1 MRRAA
6 RAIIPTTMSKTD
18 PGASSPIVALLKPHT
33 KNLGGFE
40 VKRLLTTIEAQ
51 MVGPFIFFD
60 HFGPASFPPGEGVDV
75 RPHPH
80 IGLATVTYLFE
91 GAMMHRDSLGSV
103 QRIEPGD
110 VNWMTAGAGIVH
122 SERTSPEDRASGHRL
137 HGLQT
142 WVALPKAHEQD
153 EPSFAH
159 YASASLPKIVLPG
172 VTMRLIAGTAFGQ
185 RSPTSTFSPMFY
197 VAVDMEAG
205 SAFDLYPEHE
215 ERGVYAIDGE
225 LVIASEALPARHM
238 AVLKPWSTVRIEAR
252 SRVVLVLLGGSKLDG
267 ERLIWW
273 NFVASSRDLIDSA
286 SARWRERKF
295 APVPDETEFI
305 PLPDEPRPTGTLL

>member
-1 MRRAA
+1 MAKTNSG
-6 RAIIPTTMSKTD
+6 PT
-18 PGASSPIVALLKPHT
+18 SPIAALLKPHT
-33 KNLGGFE
+33 KDLGGFE
-40 VKRLLTTIEAQ
+40 VQRLLPSIEAQ

-60 HFGPASFPPGEGVDV
+60 HFGPASFLPGQGVDV

-80 IGLATVTYLFE
+80 IGLATVTYLLE
-91 GAMMHRDSLGSV
+91 GGMMHRDSLGSV

-142 WVALPKAHEQD
+142 WVALPKAHEHS

-185 RSPTSTFSPMFY
+185 RSPASTFSPMFY
-197 VAVDMEAG
+197 VSVATVEDRADRSALARGHGAPRRQQAG
-205 SAFDLYPEHE
+205 RRALDLVELCRQLE
-215 ERGVYAIDGE
+215 GADSLRKRALARAKVCARAGRNGVHSLTG
-225 LVIASEALPARHM
+225 
-238 AVLKPWSTVRIEAR
+238 K
-252 SRVVLVLLGGSKLDG
+252 
-267 ERLIWW
+267 
-273 NFVASSRDLIDSA
+273 
-286 SARWRERKF
+286 
-295 APVPDETEFI
+295 AP
-305 PLPDEPRPTGTLL
+305 R

>member
-1 MRRAA
+1 MA
-6 RAIIPTTMSKTD
+6 RTD
-18 PGASSPIVALLKPHT
+18 SGAPSPIAALLKPHT
-33 KNLGGFE
+33 KDLGGFE
-40 VKRLLTTIEAQ
+40 VQRLLPAIDAQ

-60 HFGPASFPPGEGVDV
+60 HFGPATFPPGEGVDV

-80 IGLATVTYLFE
+80 IGLATVTYLLE

-110 VNWMTAGAGIVH
+110 VNWMTAGVGIVH
-122 SERTSPEDRASGHRL
+122 SERTAPEDRATGHRL

-159 YASASLPKIVLPG
+159 YASASLPTIALPG

-185 RSPTSTFSPMFY
+185 RSPASTFSPMFY

-205 SAFDLYPEHE
+205 SAFDLHPEHE

-225 LVIASEALPARHM
+225 LLVGGEALITHHM
-238 AVLKPWSTVRIEAR
+238 AVLRSWTTVRIEAR
-252 SRVVLVLLGGSKLDG
+252 SRAALVLLGGSKLDG

-273 NFVASSRDLIDSA
+273 NFVASSKELIDSA
-286 SARWRERKF
+286 STRWRERSF
-295 APVPDETEFI
+295 PPVPDETEFI
-305 PLPDEPRPTGTLL
+305 PLPEKPRAAGTLL

>member
-1 MRRAA
+1 MRRAL
-6 RAIIPTTMSKTD
+6 RAIILFMAKTD
-18 PGASSPIVALLKPHT
+18 SGASSPIVALLKPHT

-40 VKRLLTTIEAQ
+40 VQRLLPSIEAQ
-51 MVGPFIFFD
+51 TVGPFIFFD

-142 WVALPKAHEQD
+142 WVALPKAHEQG

-159 YASASLPKIVLPG
+159 YSSALLPKIALPG

-185 RSPTSTFSPMFY
+185 RSPASTFSPMFY
-197 VAVDMEAG
+197 VAADMEAG

-225 LVIASEALPARHM
+225 LVIAGEALPVRHM

-252 SRVVLVLLGGSKLDG
+252 SRVVLVLLGGSRLDG

-273 NFVASSRDLIDSA
+273 NFVASSKDLIDSA

-305 PLPDEPRPTGTLL
+305 PLPEEPRPTGTLL

>member
-1 MRRAA
+1 MA
-6 RAIIPTTMSKTD
+6 KTD
-18 PGASSPIVALLKPHT
+18 SGTSSPIVALLKPHT

-40 VKRLLTTIEAQ
+40 VQRLLPSIEAQ

-142 WVALPKAHEQD
+142 WVALPKAHEQG

-159 YASASLPKIVLPG
+159 YANASLPKIALPG
-172 VTMRLIAGTAFGQ
+172 VAMRLIAGTAFGQ
-185 RSPTSTFSPMFY
+185 RSPASTFSPMFY
-197 VAVDMEAG
+197 VAADMEAG

-225 LVIASEALPARHM
+225 LVVAGEALPGRHM
-238 AVLKPWSTVRIEAR
+238 ALLKPWSTVRIEAR
-252 SRVVLVLLGGSKLDG
+252 SRVLLVLLGGSRLDG

-273 NFVASSRDLIDSA
+273 NFVASSKDLIDSA

-305 PLPDEPRPTGTLL
+305 PLPEEPRPTGTLL

>member
-1 MRRAA
+1 MWRGA
-6 RAIIPTTMSKTD
+6 RAIIPIMAKTD
-18 PGASSPIVALLKPHT
+18 SGASSPIAALLKSHT
-33 KNLGGFE
+33 KDLGGFK
-40 VKRLLTTIEAQ
+40 VQRLLPSIEAQ

-122 SERTSPEDRASGHRL
+122 SERTSREDRASGHRL

-142 WVALPKAHEQD
+142 WVALPKAHEQG

-159 YASASLPKIVLPG
+159 YPSASLPKIGLPG

-185 RSPTSTFSPMFY
+185 RSPASTFSPMFY
-197 VAVDMEAG
+197 VAAEMEAG

-215 ERGVYAIDGE
+215 ERGVYAIEGE
-225 LVIASEALPARHM
+225 LHIAGEALPVHHM

-267 ERLIWW
+267 ERVIWW
-273 NFVASSRDLIDSA
+273 NFVASSKELIASA

-305 PLPDEPRPTGTLL
+305 PLPEEPRPTGTLL

>member
-1 MRRAA
+1 MA
-6 RAIIPTTMSKTD
+6 KTD
-18 PGASSPIVALLKPHT
+18 SRSASPIAALLKPHT
-33 KNLGGFE
+33 KDLGGFE
-40 VKRLLTTIEAQ
+40 VQRLLPSIEAQ

-60 HFGPASFPPGEGVDV
+60 HFGPASFLPGQGVDV

-80 IGLATVTYLFE
+80 IGLATVTYLLE

-110 VNWMTAGAGIVH
+110 VNWMTAGSGIVH

-142 WVALPKAHEQD
+142 WVALPKAHEQS

-185 RSPTSTFSPMFY
+185 RSPASTFSPMFY
-197 VAVDMEAG
+197 VAAEMEAG
-205 SAFDLYPEHE
+205 SGLDLHPEHE
-215 ERGVYAIDGE
+215 QRGIYAIEGE
-225 LVIASEALPARHM
+225 LAIAGEALPVHHM
-238 AVLKPWSTVRIEAR
+238 AVLQPWKTVRIEAR
-252 SRVVLVLLGGSKLDG
+252 SRVVMVLLGGSKLDG

-273 NFVASSRDLIDSA
+273 NFVASSKELMDSA

-305 PLPDEPRPTGTLL
+305 PLPEKPPAEGTLL

>member
-1 MRRAA
+1 MAKKDSGSA
-6 RAIIPTTMSKTD
+6 
-18 PGASSPIVALLKPHT
+18 SPIAVLLKPHT
-33 KNLGGFE
+33 KDLGGFE
-40 VKRLLTTIEAQ
+40 VQRLLPSIEAQ

-60 HFGPASFPPGEGVDV
+60 HFGPASFLPGQGVDV

-80 IGLATVTYLFE
+80 IGLATVTYLLE

-122 SERTSPEDRASGHRL
+122 SERTSPEDRASGQRL

-142 WVALPKAHEQD
+142 WVALPKAHEQG

-159 YASASLPKIVLPG
+159 YASASLPKITLPG

-185 RSPTSTFSPMFY
+185 RSPASTFSPMFY
-197 VAVDMEAG
+197 VAADMEAG
-205 SAFDLYPEHE
+205 SALDLYPEHE
-215 ERGVYAIDGE
+215 QRGVYAIEGE
-225 LVIASEALPARHM
+225 LVIAGEALPVHHM
-238 AVLKPWSTVRIEAR
+238 AVLQPWSTVRIEAR
-252 SRVVLVLLGGSKLDG
+252 SRVVMVLLGGSKLDG

-273 NFVASSRDLIDSA
+273 NFVASSKELIASA
-286 SARWRERKF
+286 GARWRERKF
-295 APVPDETEFI
+295 APVPDESEFI
-305 PLPDEPRPTGTLL
+305 PLPEKPPAEGTLL

>member
-1 MRRAA
+1 MPTMA
-6 RAIIPTTMSKTD
+6 RTD
-18 PGASSPIVALLKPHT
+18 SGAPSPIAALLKPHS
-33 KNLGGFE
+33 KDLGGFE
-40 VKRLLTTIEAQ
+40 VQRLLPSVEAQ

-60 HFGPASFPPGEGVDV
+60 HFGPASFAPGRGVDV

-80 IGLATVTYLFE
+80 IGLATVTYLME
-91 GAMMHRDSLGSV
+91 GAMTHRDSLGSV

-122 SERTSPEDRASGHRL
+122 SERTPPEDRASGHRL

-142 WVALPKAHEQD
+142 WVALPKAHEQS
-153 EPSFAH
+153 EPSFTH
-159 YASASLPKIVLPG
+159 YAAASLPKIVLPG
-172 VTMRLIAGTAFGQ
+172 VAMRLIAGTAFGQ
-185 RSPTSTFSPMFY
+185 RSPASTFSPMFY
-197 VAVDMEAG
+197 VAAEMDAG

-215 ERGVYAIDGE
+215 QRGVYVIDGE
-225 LVIASEALPARHM
+225 LEIAGESVPAHHM
-238 AVLKPWSTVRIEAR
+238 AVLRPWTTVRIEAR

-273 NFVASSRDLIDSA
+273 NFVASSKELIDSA
-286 SARWRERKF
+286 SARWRARSF

-305 PLPDEPRPTGTLL
+305 PLPEKPRAAGTLL

>member
-1 MRRAA
+1 MAKTNSG
-6 RAIIPTTMSKTD
+6 PT
-18 PGASSPIVALLKPHT
+18 SPIAALLKAHT
-33 KNLGGFE
+33 KDLGGFE
-40 VKRLLTTIEAQ
+40 VQRLLPSIEAQ

-60 HFGPASFPPGEGVDV
+60 HFGPASFLPGQGVDV

-80 IGLATVTYLFE
+80 IGLATVTYLLE

-103 QRIEPGD
+103 QRIVPGD

-142 WVALPKAHEQD
+142 WVALPKAHEQA

-185 RSPTSTFSPMFY
+185 RSPASTFSPMFY
-197 VAVDMEAG
+197 VAADMEAG
-205 SAFDLYPEHE
+205 SALDLHPEHE
-215 ERGVYAIDGE
+215 QRGVYAIEGE
-225 LVIASEALPARHM
+225 LAIAGEALPVHHM
-238 AVLKPWSTVRIEAR
+238 AVLQPWRTVRIEAR
-252 SRVVLVLLGGSKLDG
+252 SRVVMVLLGGSKLDG
-267 ERLIWW
+267 ERLLWW
-273 NFVASSRDLIDSA
+273 NFVASSKELIASA

-295 APVPDETEFI
+295 APVPEETEFI
-305 PLPDEPRPTGTLL
+305 PLPEKPPAEGTLL

>member
-1 MRRAA
+1 MA
-6 RAIIPTTMSKTD
+6 KTD
-18 PGASSPIVALLKPHT
+18 SGASSPIVALLKPHT

-40 VKRLLTTIEAQ
+40 VQRLLPSIEAQ

-60 HFGPASFPPGEGVDV
+60 HFGPASFAPGEGVDV

-142 WVALPKAHEQD
+142 WVALPKAHEQG

-159 YASASLPKIVLPG
+159 YASALLPKIALPG

-185 RSPTSTFSPMFY
+185 RSPASTFSPMFY

-225 LVIASEALPARHM
+225 LVIAGEALPARHM

-286 SARWRERKF
+286 SARWREQKF

-305 PLPDEPRPTGTLL
+305 PLPEEPRPTGTLL